1 MWRQRCVCNN
11 RLFLCRGKPLS
22 VIDHGTHQPQSII
35 YWYKGNSGKALWHR
49 STIDC
54 SWCSFR
60 MWHSWL
66 PPWYHQYEVVK
77 ALPAGIEL
85 NHLGD
90 QKASLDDVMKES
102 THFISACYEQK
113 TYPPDT
119 MHWARYKVLVSRTG
133 RKGPTAAQYPSET
146 KVTATYYGSLLEIR
160 DTKAGSFSSLYL
172 ESCSATWST
181 RTGSTWVW

>member
-1 MWRQRCVCNN
+1 MRTKALVQRIDLKRTHEALVRCHHSSASGGAGRYEVYTNKCHMWRQSCVCNN
-11 RLFLCRGKPLS
+11 LPFLCRGKHLS
-22 VIDHGTHQPQSII
+22 VIDHGAHQPQSII
-35 YWYKGNSGKALWHR
+35 YWYRSNSGKALRHR

-77 ALPAGIEL
+77 ALPAGIAL
-85 NHLGD
+85 NYLGD
-90 QKASLDDVMKES
+90 PKASLDDVMTES

-119 MHWARYKVLVSRTG
+119 MHRFRYKVWVSRTG
-133 RKGPTAAQYPSET
+133 RNGPSILP
-146 KVTATYYGSLLEIR
+146 KL
-160 DTKAGSFSSLYL
+160 K
-172 ESCSATWST
+172 
-181 RTGSTWVW
+181 